1 MTTAASESATGRH
14 AATEPEQRVFG
25 GRPSTPQRPDFE
37 AIQDSPEFVELRRR
51 LRRFVFPMTALFLVW
66 YLTYVLLSAYAHAFM
81 AQQVFGLVNLGML
94 LGLGQFVSTVL
105 ITLAYNRFAR
115 KRIDPQVALIRQHA
129 GLETK

>member
-1 MTTAASESATGRH
+1 VTTAASTSGRH
-14 AATEPEQRVFG
+14 AAAEPDRRVFG
-25 GRPSTPQRPDFE
+25 GQPAATPQKPDFE
-37 AIQDSPEFVELRRR
+37 AIQDSAEFAELRRR

-81 AQQVFGLVNLGML
+81 ATQVFGLVNVGLL

-115 KRIDPQVALIRQHA
+115 RRIDPQVALIRAHA
-129 GLETK
+129 GVETK

>member
-1 MTTAASESATGRH
+1 VLGEAKVRRNLVDTFGARHTSEATRYV
-14 AATEPEQRVFG
+14 E
-25 GRPSTPQRPDFE
+25 
-37 AIQDSPEFVELRRR
+37 IQANPEFVELRRR

-81 AQQVFGLVNLGML
+81 AQQVFGLVNLGLL

-115 KRIDPQVALIRQHA
+115 KRIDPQVALIRRQA
-129 GLETK
+129 GVDAK

>member
-1 MTTAASESATGRH
+1 MTTASTTGRH
-14 AATEPEQRVFG
+14 AAVEPDQPVFG
-25 GRPSTPQRPDFE
+25 GRASTAPQRPDFE
-37 AIQDSPEFVELRRR
+37 AIQDSAEFVELRRR

-81 AQQVFGLVNLGML
+81 ATPVLGLVNVGLL

-105 ITLAYNRFAR
+105 ITLAYNRYAR
-115 KRIDPQVALIRQHA
+115 KRIDPQVAMIRQQA